1 VKGLLAAAVAAAL
14 ASTVFAAAAGG
25 GTRLPTLRADV
36 GEWSIVPSVGVL
48 PAGRARIVVRNVGAY
63 AHEIVLVR
71 TSTFAAR
78 LPLRGTR
85 AVVRPEAQ
93 PLLVHAGRSASLV
106 VTLRPGS
113 YVLLDNLPWHYWKG
127 TATAFSVR

>member
-1 VKGLLAAAVAAAL
+1 MKGFLAAAVAAAL
-14 ASTVFAAAAGG
+14 ASTAFAAAAGG

-48 PAGRARIVVRNVGAY
+48 PAGRARIDVRNVGAD

-78 LPLRGTR
+78 LPLHGTR
-85 AVVRPEAQ
+85 AVVHPEAQ
-93 PLLVHAGRSASLV
+93 PLLVRAGRSASLV
-106 VTLRPGS
+106 ITLRPGS